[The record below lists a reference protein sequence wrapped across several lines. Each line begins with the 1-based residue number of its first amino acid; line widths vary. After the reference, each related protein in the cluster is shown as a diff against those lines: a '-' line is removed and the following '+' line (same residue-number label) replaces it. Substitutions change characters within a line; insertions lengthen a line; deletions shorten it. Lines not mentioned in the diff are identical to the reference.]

1 MIIKA
6 PAVLLNDQYV
16 IEIGRQLRQRRE
28 QSGESVAEVAD
39 QLLLSNDQIAGLEH
53 FSLDKFY
60 GERHFAQA
68 LMKYAEFL
76 QNPIDPDQITLHG
89 DLTVGIVPI
98 EPQTTQEE
106 ATLPTQ
112 SSLANRYWYG
122 FASIG
127 IVGLV
132 LLTQYA
138 GMTAQPSK
146 EATPGAPSTTTT
158 AAANA
163 SEPKTATMESQPIAT
178 AAPLLNGPSAN
189 DTPIVLETHSPCWIQ
204 LNHADGKSSQKVY
217 PSNSK
222 LEFARGE
229 LSGIIIGNLN
239 AATLLVNNDK
249 ITLAKYQKPD
259 SNVARILGQDG
270 TKLLGK

>member
-16 IEIGRQLRQRRE
+16 IEIGHQLRRRRE
-28 QSGESVAEVAD
+28 QSGESVGEVAD
-39 QLLLSNDQIAGLEH
+39 KLLLSKDQIAGLEH

-76 QNPIDPDQITLHG
+76 QNPIDSDQITLHG

-98 EPQTTQEE
+98 ETQTTQEE

-112 SSLANRYWYG
+112 SSVANRYWYG
-122 FASIG
+122 LASIG

-132 LLTQYA
+132 LLTQYG
-138 GMTAQPSK
+138 GMTAQTSN
-146 EATPGAPSTTTT
+146 EATLGAPSTKMTV
-158 AAANA
+158 AASAT
-163 SEPKTATMESQPIAT
+163 EPKTATMESQPAAT
-178 AAPLLNGPSAN
+178 AAPLLNSPSAN

-239 AATLLVNNDK
+239 AATLSVNNEK

-270 TKLLGK
+270 TKLFGK